1 MPLSHSSTLLGAA
14 LLFAAAVPAH
24 AGITGGPSTTA
35 TLPLSPHYARGT
47 FAGMTDDQWYRVQV
61 RRGEHY
67 AVQGIPIPAG
77 GFSPGY
83 TRLSLY
89 DGRGQLLE
97 RVPIAEGEGL
107 EFTAAADGVMFVGL
121 DNRPRRWARG
131 YKVRIDRDLPADAT
145 TSAALTLGLATR
157 GDSFFSTDEDWYRV
171 ALSAGKSY
179 NYTLSLVPGSYA
191 DLSEWRLSL
200 VDAGGHVLAHS
211 SAGSIASFSPAATG
225 TYYVSVRRQFE
236 YGDGYLVE
244 ASEAGASRGTGLVA
258 QAGGT
263 P

>member
-14 LLFAAAVPAH
+14 LLLAAAAPAH

-35 TLPLSPHYARGT
+35 TLPLSAHYTRGT
-47 FAGMTDDQWYRVQV
+47 FAGVTDDRWYRVQV

-67 AVQGIPIPAG
+67 AVQAIPVPAG

-97 RVPIAEGEGL
+97 RAPIAEGEGL
-107 EFTAAADGVMFVGL
+107 EFTAEADGVVFVGL
-121 DNRPRRWARG
+121 DNRPSRWARG
-131 YKVRIDRDLPADAT
+131 YKVRIDHDLPADAT
-145 TSAALTLGLATR
+145 TTAALALGLATR
-157 GDSFFSTDEDWYRV
+157 GNSFLSTDEDWYRV

-179 NYTLSLVPGSYA
+179 GFKLSLVPGSFA
-191 DLSEWRLSL
+191 DLADWRLSV
-200 VDAGGHVLAHS
+200 VDAGGHVLEHS
-211 SAGSIASFSPAATG
+211 SAGTITSFSPAATG

-258 QAGGT
+258 EAGGA